1 MSDVQIVGTQ
11 PWPIGR
17 YGSCELMIGCIARAT
32 SYEVLL
38 NPTEME
44 DVQVGVWGGGRVCV
58 GGFGGVPGVRGGC
71 TGGGVEGGQR

>member
-1 MSDVQIVGTQ
+1 
-11 PWPIGR
+11 
-17 YGSCELMIGCIARAT
+17 MIGCIARAT

-71 TGGGVEGGQR
+71 TGGGGGGWTEVIQTEGKWWVVGVGELLRHPQG